1 MLFSLLLACPTD
13 PDDGEFSESTTKVIA
28 DSNRAIVEMKM
39 ESAAIQLKMDDLDGA
54 RATLVEVLER
64 DPNNID
70 AKTTIATIDIAK
82 ENQTWQVTDKTDE
95 MEGSRVVVLAVEAVD
110 SYIYHTGA
118 RKRPTMFV
126 RCKGGKLEAYIN
138 NDASADDAYDGVT
151 VKVKFGDEKPISLSA
166 DESTNHEA
174 LFINKPK
181 TLVAG
186 FSGQTTMLY
195 QFTPFA
201 SNPATLHFNV
211 SGWDE
216 KAAPL
221 KEACKLK

>member
-13 PDDGEFSESTTKVIA
+13 PDDGELSASTAKVLS
-28 DSNRAIVEMKM
+28 DTDKAIVELKLG
-39 ESAAIQLKMDDLDGA
+39 SAALQLKNDDLDGA
-54 RATLVEVLER
+54 RATLVQVLER

-70 AKTTIATIDIAK
+70 AKSTITTIDIAK
-82 ENQTWQVTDKTDE
+82 ENQSWQVTDKTDE
-95 MEGSRVVVLAVEAVD
+95 MEGSRVVILAVEATD
-110 SYIYHTGA
+110 TFIYHGNE
-118 RKRPTMFV
+118 RKRPTMFI

-138 NDASADDAYDGVT
+138 NNAMADGAYDGVT
-151 VKVKFGDEKPISLSA
+151 VKVKFGDGKPVSLSA
-166 DESTNHEA
+166 DESTDHKA
-174 LFINKPK
+174 LFIGKPK

-195 QFTPFA
+195 QFTPY
-201 SNPATLHFNV
+201 SSSPATLHFNV